1 MEKPVPDLD
10 RFYQPPK
17 QIAKPFMPADVVS
30 GATFRLHD
38 PAAVLAR
45 WSRQI
50 ELLPDLK
57 QENG

>member
-1 MEKPVPDLD
+1 
-10 RFYQPPK
+10 
-17 QIAKPFMPADVVS
+17 MPADVVS